1 MQQYFIQKK
10 NSDLVVG
17 EYVKLSHEDS
27 HHLLNVMRGQNGQTV
42 QIVCN
47 GQHFLA
53 NLVDTVEGYAVL
65 KVFEKSSYDANQIEL
80 PVQVTIACG
89 LSKNEKI
96 EMIVQKATECGMAY
110 FQPLSL
116 TRDVVKWD
124 SKKAQQKQNRLQ
136 KIAHSA
142 AEQSKR
148 ALVPEI
154 LSIKT
159 LKELLDS
166 SLKYQHKWLAYEE
179 IAKQGNHHYFANLL
193 SQTEM
198 GEEILFVFGS
208 EGGLSEKEVAAFK
221 AAGFKLCSLGPRI
234 LRAETA
240 PIYALSAI
248 SYALEINFQEENH
261 GTK

>member
-1 MQQYFIQKK
+1 MQQYFIQKTD
-10 NSDLVVG
+10 SELHVG
-17 EYVKLSHEDS
+17 ELVKLSQEDS
-27 HHLLNVMRGQNGQTV
+27 HHFINVMRGQKGQTV
-42 QIVCN
+42 QIVCKA
-47 GQHFLA
+47 QKFLA
-53 NLVDTVEGYAVL
+53 SLVEIIDGYAMLEV
-65 KVFEKSSYDANQIEL
+65 VEKIPFDANHIEL
-80 PVQVTIACG
+80 PVKVTIACG

-116 TRDVVKWD
+116 IRDVVKWN
-124 SKKAQQKQNRLQ
+124 SKKAQQKQVRLQ

-148 ALVPEI
+148 AIVPEI

-166 SLKYQHKWLAYEE
+166 SSKYQHKWLAYEE
-179 IAKQGNHHYFANLL
+179 IAKAGSHHYFADLL
-193 SQTEM
+193 SQTEV

-208 EGGLSEKEVAAFK
+208 EGGLSEKEVSELK
-221 AAGFKLCSLGPRI
+221 AAGFNLCSLGPRI

-248 SYALEINFQEENH
+248 SYALEINDQGEEH
-261 GTK
+261 GIK